1 MSAQLK
7 EIDRLDLA
15 LRQANQRLDAAEK
28 EAAVA
33 NGKATEYV
41 PCRTLFCLF
50 VCLFACFLFVCLF
63 VLFCL
68 FVCLFVCAKKRFCSC
83 PSAFHAALLLSLSNP
98 RVLSLLSPVGVD
110 IGC

>member
-7 EIDRLDLA
+7 EIERLDLA

-41 PCRTLFCLF
+41 PCRTLFFAFF
-50 VCLFACFLFVCLF
+50 VFVFVFL
-63 VLFCL
+63 
-68 FVCLFVCAKKRFCSC
+68 CAI
-83 PSAFHAALLLSLSNP
+83 LLLPFCISCGFAF
-98 RVLSLLSPVGVD
+98 VAF
-110 IGC
+110 